1 MNHFF
6 NNHPDGWVE
15 FSDASGSPFFIGPQN
30 CKDVAIRSTQRI
42 IAQNQWGG
50 RVYDANYRGDY
61 VTQASKRS
69 GSSSRR
75 RSPRTNDAPRL
86 SLTELFEVKNSVC
99 RDYVIRLADDR
110 VPSSF
115 YIEKAIEYDIPL
127 FMGIGATQI
136 DRHGIADL
144 ELARRDHQNCRH
156 RARRARSEWWP
167 DPSPNNG
174 YESRVPPWPGTVYF
188 EDVSAESSFTR

>member
-1 MNHFF
+1 M
-6 NNHPDGWVE
+6 
-15 FSDASGSPFFIGPQN
+15 
-30 CKDVAIRSTQRI
+30 
-42 IAQNQWGG
+42 
-50 RVYDANYRGDY
+50 
-61 VTQASKRS
+61 
-69 GSSSRR
+69 
-75 RSPRTNDAPRL
+75 

-115 YIEKAIEYDIPL
+115 YVVKAIEYVIPL

-144 ELARRDHQNCRH
+144 ELARQDIKTVTGEHID
-156 RARRARSEWWP
+156 ARRTVAQALA
-167 DPSPNNG
+167 NNG

-188 EDVSAESSFTR
+188 

>member
-1 MNHFF
+1 M
-6 NNHPDGWVE
+6 
-15 FSDASGSPFFIGPQN
+15 
-30 CKDVAIRSTQRI
+30 
-42 IAQNQWGG
+42 
-50 RVYDANYRGDY
+50 
-61 VTQASKRS
+61 
-69 GSSSRR
+69 
-75 RSPRTNDAPRL
+75 

-115 YIEKAIEYDIPL
+115 YVEKAIEYGIPL

-144 ELARRDHQNCRH
+144 QLARRDIKTVAIEHVDAIRTV
-156 RARRARSEWWP
+156 ARSIA
-167 DPSPNNG
+167 NNG

-188 EDVSAESSFTR
+188 EDVCAESSFALIEVIVETLLAEGNL